1 VTKILSD
8 TIKVVLASA
17 ILGSVAACGG
27 DSTGAEPEP
36 PKETPRVALLE
47 ISGPGEQQSW
57 VDPTNDQHV
66 CHYEVTLA
74 AEGDPGSIARW
85 DHADVT
91 ISLGQGYE
99 PIRTAFDSTFLAS
112 AFGPSPVRFGEVRVG
127 NIGMRLIFPAMTTL
141 PWTDGQY
148 WARWTI
154 HYFSAGNSH
163 AVPYQVRCSLP
174 PPLRGP
180 TGRYALQSIDDEPL
194 PAPVLFNA
202 DVLADTLTFFA
213 DSTYDVATTWKRYNG
228 ELVRAVSSGVRY
240 SDLTSR
246 TFSLP
251 NVFSGGGSVTA
262 GYSDSTLTATLGTKV
277 WRFRRVR

>member
-1 VTKILSD
+1 VTKSLSD
-8 TIKVVLASA
+8 TIRVVLAGA
-17 ILGSVAACGG
+17 ILSTVAACSG
-27 DSTGAEPEP
+27 DSTGASPEP

-47 ISGPGEQQSW
+47 ISGPTEQQSW

-66 CHYEVTLA
+66 CGYEVTLA
-74 AEGDPGSIARW
+74 AEGDPGSMARW
-85 DHADVT
+85 DHAEVT

-99 PIRTAFDSTFLAS
+99 PIRTTFDSTFLAS

-127 NIGMRLIFPAMTTL
+127 YIGMRLIFPAMTNL

-180 TGRYALQSIDDEPL
+180 TGQYALHSVDDQPL
-194 PAPVLFNA
+194 PGRALFDA
-202 DVLADTLTFFA
+202 DVLADTLTFFP
-213 DSTYDVATTWKRYNG
+213 DSTYNVATTWKRHDG
-228 ELVRAVSSGVRY
+228 ALTRSISRGVRY
-240 SDLTSR
+240 SALTPRSL
-246 TFSLP
+246 SLP
-251 NVFSGGGSVTA
+251 WVFSGGGSVTA
-262 GYSDSTLTATLGTKV
+262 VYSDSALTATYGTTLWK
-277 WRFRRVR
+277 FRRVR